1 MVSQFITKSNIIF
14 ACKFIGIGLL
24 LSLALDYTPGLSQ
37 RSQWT
42 QFLATV
48 SCTLVQ
54 GFTPNEECTRQS
66 STLLSKKT
74 PIIIVTKECDGINA
88 LILLTAAILSF
99 PCRMREKIFG
109 LAIGCPLLVL
119 CNILRI
125 TALYYVSKYFHGQFD
140 LIHTAVAP
148 MATIMPTV
156 IFYFIWL
163 SRTKQ
168 HDLAT

>member
-14 ACKFIGIGLL
+14 ACKFIGIGLI
-24 LSLALDYTPGLSQ
+24 LSIALDYTPVLSQ
-37 RSQWT
+37 RNGWT

-48 SCTLVQ
+48 SCSLVQ
-54 GFTPNEECTRQS
+54 SFTPNEECTRQGA
-66 STLLSKKT
+66 TILSKKT
-74 PIIIVTKECDGINA
+74 PIVVVTKECDGLNA
-88 LILLTAAILSF
+88 LILLTAAVISF
-99 PCRMREKIFG
+99 PCRPREKIVG

-125 TALYYVSKYFHGQFD
+125 TGLYYVSKYFHGHFD

-163 SRTKQ
+163 SRTK
-168 HDLAT
+168 HNVLAN